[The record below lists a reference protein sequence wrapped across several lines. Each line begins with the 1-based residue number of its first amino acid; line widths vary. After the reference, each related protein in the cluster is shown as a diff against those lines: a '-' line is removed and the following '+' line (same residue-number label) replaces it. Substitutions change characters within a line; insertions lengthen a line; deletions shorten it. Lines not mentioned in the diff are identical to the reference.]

1 MSTCPRVDI
10 VRFLHGLH
18 PSRYVCTFLISPAAA
33 AVAKSILGLPESAQ
47 TQEIKDQISQLVK
60 TVGKNAPPSVNR
72 ETVRDFI
79 QNWPESNEFKNLF
92 RGIYD
97 YVKNMN
103 MQPYTLLDIPDTIE
117 GRAHRT
123 TFGPYAG
130 SPWTVRRALWVD
142 CNGLLVR
149 ETLKRF

>member
-1 MSTCPRVDI
+1 MLLLIYHICFYPNCSQKKI
-10 VRFLHGLH
+10 HGNH
-18 PSRYVCTFLISPAAA
+18 ERNMSRYVRTSLTSPAAA

-123 TFGPYAG
+123 ACY
-130 SPWTVRRALWVD
+130 SRTVRQI
-142 CNGLLVR
+142 
-149 ETLKRF
+149 T